1 MFLRVVI
8 LISISTI
15 SKQILFPWSVNR
27 NSIWSSDKS
36 IRILIGIWKNQ
47 SEHEQ
52 SMSRTITAHPI
63 HEVNKLQLTG
73 TVC

>member
-15 SKQILFPWSVNR
+15 SKQILFPWSINR

-36 IRILIGIWKNQ
+36 ILILIGIWTNQ

-52 SMSRTITAHPI
+52 SMSSTIAAQP
-63 HEVNKLQLTG
+63 VYK
-73 TVC
+73 